1 MSYSTRNTNILTCK
15 IHNVKVVKFK
25 TVYYLF
31 TQLSTIYG
39 WNELDLEFVII
50 KTSIKRLLTFIK
62 GATKL

>member
-1 MSYSTRNTNILTCK
+1 MIYLHSYFPSA
-15 IHNVKVVKFK
+15 
-25 TVYYLF
+25 
-31 TQLSTIYG
+31 IYG